1 MTARPRVPREPMV
14 TVSHRIPRKLRD
26 AIDAVAAEQE
36 VTPSDLMRDALAV
49 VIRRHKRAVR
59 KGGTQ

>member
-1 MTARPRVPREPMV
+1 MV